1 MLSLL
6 IFAISFNVL
15 ALKFISFQYE
25 EVLNRLNVLAGIDIC
40 TSYSFL
46 ELDMLHDFS
55 WISSFT
61 CDGYRLNDLFLKD
74 SQCEIEIEKNVMVVT
89 NTLRG
94 NLAFREEGGTI
105 NNVTLYYVN
114 QRAGG
119 FFDTIGLAYKI
130 TNPERSFIMTLKNN
144 NIIDKMGFGF
154 FHNMKDITSKGELVF
169 GEVPEKYYKDRY
181 SFSCRINDKKE
192 VWGCGI
198 SGLSIN
204 NNEFKFTANKVYG
217 VFQSHSINISVP
229 PKVFHWITDEV
240 FSKYIND
247 KKCVLYRYYISC
259 FENQLDDFK
268 GVSIIIGNIKFT
280 LQKRQV
286 FIFTGLMSNF
296 AIRMDEQLQD
306 DEWII
311 GVPLIKYYE
320 TYYDYENKAITFY
333 SDTPFE
339 LINGVSMSESV
350 KVYYF
355 IVIVISIAASIVML
369 YVRRKRTI
377 EEEKKKT
384 SSY

>member
-154 FHNMKDITSKGELVF
+154 FHNMKDITSQGELVF

-181 SFSCRINDKKE
+181 K
-192 VWGCGI
+192 
-198 SGLSIN
+198 
-204 NNEFKFTANKVYG
+204 
-217 VFQSHSINISVP
+217 
-229 PKVFHWITDEV
+229 
-240 FSKYIND
+240 
-247 KKCVLYRYYISC
+247 
-259 FENQLDDFK
+259 
-268 GVSIIIGNIKFT
+268 
-280 LQKRQV
+280 
-286 FIFTGLMSNF
+286 
-296 AIRMDEQLQD
+296 
-306 DEWII
+306 
-311 GVPLIKYYE
+311 
-320 TYYDYENKAITFY
+320 
-333 SDTPFE
+333 
-339 LINGVSMSESV
+339 
-350 KVYYF
+350 
-355 IVIVISIAASIVML
+355 
-369 YVRRKRTI
+369 
-377 EEEKKKT
+377 
-384 SSY
+384 